1 MFEKA
6 TRKRSRLRL
15 ALCGSA
21 GSGKT
26 YTALTIAK
34 ELGERVAVLDTERG
48 SASKYADR
56 FGFDVVELSN
66 YHPRKYVEVIEAAEA
81 AGYDTLVIDSLTH
94 AWSGK
99 GGALE
104 LVDQAA
110 ARSKSRNSF
119 AAWREVTP
127 LHNELVDAI
136 LGSGVHIIVTM
147 RSKTE
152 YVLEDNGRGGKV
164 PRKIGMA
171 PVQRDG
177 MEYEFDLVADLD
189 QAHTLVVTKS
199 RIPEVA
205 DAVIKEPGPKFAKV
219 LAKWVGIGEEP
230 PPPKPKELTADG
242 LRAIL
247 VTRMQSGKWE
257 QKEAQDLITSYGVSL
272 ADDLNQTQRRE
283 IAEIFTTQTGPEW
296 AKGATA

>member
-34 ELGERVAVLDTERG
+34 ELGQRVAVLDTERG

-56 FGFDVVELSN
+56 FDFDVVELSN
-66 YHPRKYVEVIEAAEA
+66 YHPRKYVEVINAAESG
-81 AGYDTLVIDSLTH
+81 GYDVLIIDSLTH

-104 LVDQAA
+104 LVDQAS

-152 YVLEDNGRGGKV
+152 YVLEDNGKGGKV

-177 MEYEFDLVADLD
+177 MEYEFDCVADMD
-189 QAHTLVVTKS
+189 QAHTMVVTKS
-199 RIPEVA
+199 RIPEIA
-205 DAVIKEPGPKFAKV
+205 DAVIKEPGAKFAKTV
-219 LAKWVGIGEEP
+219 AKWVGVGVEP
-230 PPPKPKELTADG
+230 PPPKPKELTAEG

-247 VTRMQSGKWE
+247 VTRMQAGKWD
-257 QKEAQDLITSYGVSL
+257 QKQAQDLIFTYGVEL
-272 ADDLNQTQRRE
+272 ADDLNQEQRRE
-283 IAEIFTTQTGPEW
+283 IAGILTKKTGQEW
-296 AKGATA
+296 AAEVSK

>member
-15 ALCGSA
+15 AICGSA

-34 ELGERVAVLDTERG
+34 ELGPRVAVLDTERG

-56 FGFDVVELSN
+56 FSFDVVELSN
-66 YHPRKYVEVIEAAEA
+66 YDPRRYVEVIEAAA
-81 AGYDTLVIDSLTH
+81 AGGYDVLIIDSLTH

-104 LVDQAA
+104 LKDKAA
-110 ARSKSRNSF
+110 ERSKSRNSF

-127 LHNELVDAI
+127 IHNELVDAI
-136 LGSGVHIIVTM
+136 LGSDVHIIATM

-177 MEYEFDLVADLD
+177 MEYEFDLVADMD
-189 QAHTLVVTKS
+189 QAHTMVVTKS

-205 DAVIKEPGPKFAKV
+205 DAVIKEPGAKFAKV

-230 PPPKPKELTADG
+230 PPAKPKEITADG

-247 VTRMQSGKWE
+247 VTRMQAQKWNPK
-257 QKEAQDLITSYGVSL
+257 QAQDLIVTYGVSL
-272 ADDLNQTQRRE
+272 ADDLNQEQRRDLAR
-283 IAEIFTTQTGPEW
+283 IITTKTGQEW
-296 AKGATA
+296 AAEVSE

>member
-34 ELGERVAVLDTERG
+34 ELGQRVAVLDTERG

-56 FGFDVVELSN
+56 FDFDVVELSN
-66 YHPRKYVEVIEAAEA
+66 YHPRKYVEVINAAESG
-81 AGYDTLVIDSLTH
+81 GYDVLIIDSLTH

-104 LVDQAA
+104 LVDQAS

-152 YVLEDNGRGGKV
+152 YVLEDNGKGGKV

-177 MEYEFDLVADLD
+177 MEYEFDCVADMD
-189 QAHTLVVTKS
+189 QAHTMVVTKS
-199 RIPEVA
+199 RIPEIA
-205 DAVIKEPGPKFAKV
+205 DAVIKEPGAKFAKTV
-219 LAKWVGIGEEP
+219 AKWVGVGVEP
-230 PPPKPKELTADG
+230 SPPKPKELTAEG

-247 VTRMQSGKWE
+247 VTRMQAGKWD
-257 QKEAQDLITSYGVSL
+257 QKQAQELILTYGVNL
-272 ADDLNQTQRRE
+272 ADDLNQEQRRE
-283 IAEIFTTQTGPEW
+283 IAGILTKKTGQEW
-296 AKGATA
+296 AAEVS

>member
-6 TRKRSRLRL
+6 TRKKSRLRL
-15 ALCGSA
+15 ALCGAA

-56 FGFDVVELSN
+56 FSFDVVELSD
-66 YHPRKYVEVIEAAEA
+66 YHPRHYVAVIEAAEA
-81 AGYDTLVIDSLTH
+81 GGYDVLVIDSLTH

-104 LVDQAA
+104 LVDNAA

-152 YVLEDNGRGGKV
+152 YVLEDNGKGGKI

-177 MEYEFDLVADLD
+177 MEYEFDCVADMD
-189 QAHTLVVTKS
+189 QSHTMVVTKS
-199 RIPEVA
+199 RIPEIA
-205 DAVIKEPGPKFAKV
+205 DAVIKEPGAKFAKTV
-219 LAKWVGIGEEP
+219 AKWVGVGDDT
-230 PPPKPKELTADG
+230 PPPKPKGMTAEA

-247 VTRMQSGKWE
+247 VTRMQAGKWN
-257 QKEAQDLITSYGVSL
+257 QQQAQDLIVTYGVSL
-272 ADDLNQTQRRE
+272 ADELTDEQRRE
-283 IAEIFTTQTGPEW
+283 IAATLTTKTGQQW
-296 AKGATA
+296 AEEVKA